1 VGLQRATYLGWRFVS
16 LAERYNVTDAAVFN
30 RDSGKKR
37 IAWVTFDFPPRQ
49 SSGVFRAIKFYK
61 YLDKNRF
68 EVDFITHGPAG
79 RFARAVLDDSLL
91 AEVGPAPAIYRVPT
105 IIPHDVLPAVASR
118 LRGARRSAT
127 AEAPR
132 SASVAPRP
140 KPQTRSGVGRTLY
153 RWFALSLYFPDHL
166 FIWGWLAALKVARLH
181 LQRRYDIVYTTSY
194 PESAHLAGLLL
205 RALGVR
211 WIVDY
216 RYGGP
221 LWIKEVV
228 GFPKSSLRQRIDH
241 AYQGWVLRRADQ
253 VITQSE
259 RIRADFCRAFAL
271 RPERVEVLPSGYDE
285 ADFAAPAA
293 APAFTKQEREIHLL
307 HVGAFEGLA
316 DRERLQVLDALNVL
330 GGRLRERGR
339 TLVLHA
345 VGSDL
350 FSQAEQRR
358 AVHVEYRHHGVVV
371 HRHVPAY
378 LQAAD
383 CCLLSTWTT
392 TNGGVKGFIPSKLWE
407 YLRSGVPILTTG
419 PKDEVWSIVEDA
431 GVGLHLPLGDDRPA
445 DAALLAGELIDHVG
459 ATRPLAGTVKKY
471 SWESRAQLLQAL
483 LLRMVEGPRPAS
495 C

>member
-1 VGLQRATYLGWRFVS
+1 M
-16 LAERYNVTDAAVFN
+16 
-30 RDSGKKR
+30 
-37 IAWVTFDFPPRQ
+37 TFDFPPRQ

-61 YLDKNRF
+61 YLDKSRF
-68 EVDFITHGPAG
+68 EVDFVTHGPAG
-79 RFARAVLDDSLL
+79 RFARAVLDESLL
-91 AEVGPAPAIYRVPT
+91 ADVGPAPAIYRVPT
-105 IIPHDVLPAVASR
+105 IIPHDLLPAAASR
-118 LRGARRSAT
+118 LRGKRAPAKSG
-127 AEAPR
+127 APR
-132 SASVAPRP
+132 AAGVESRP
-140 KPQTRSGVGRTLY
+140 KPRARSGLGRTLY

-166 FIWGWLAALKVARLH
+166 FIWGWLAAFTVLRLH
-181 LQRRYDIVYTTSY
+181 LRRRYDVVYTTSY

-259 RIRADFCRAFAL
+259 RIRADFCRTFAL
-271 RPERVEVLPSGYDE
+271 KPDRVEVLPSGYDE
-285 ADFAAPAA
+285 ADFAAAQ
-293 APAFTKQEREIHLL
+293 APASPFAKRDDEIHLL
-307 HVGAFEGLA
+307 HVGTFEGLA
-316 DRERLQVLDALNVL
+316 DRERVQVLEALNEL
-330 GGRLRERGR
+330 GGRLRERRR

-350 FSQAEQRR
+350 FSEAERR
-358 AVHVEYRHHGVVV
+358 GAVHVQYRHHGVVV

-378 LQAAD
+378 LLAAD

-407 YLRSGVPILTTG
+407 YLRAGLPILTTG
-419 PKDEVWSIVEDA
+419 PKDEVWSIVDDA
-431 GVGLHLPLGDDRPA
+431 GVGLHLALASDRPGDGSP
-445 DAALLAGELIDHVG
+445 DAARLAGELIDRLR
-459 ATRPLAGTVKKY
+459 TKKPLAGSVKRY
-471 SWESRAQLLQAL
+471 SWESRAQLLQEL
-483 LLRMVEGPRPAS
+483 LVRMVDGPRPAP